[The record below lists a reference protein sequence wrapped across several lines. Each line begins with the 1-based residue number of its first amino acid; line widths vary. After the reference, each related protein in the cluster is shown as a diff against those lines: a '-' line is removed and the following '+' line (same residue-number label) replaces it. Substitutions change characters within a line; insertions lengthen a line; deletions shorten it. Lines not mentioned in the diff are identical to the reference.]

1 MRYDAIIIG
10 IGGMG
15 SATACQLAQRGQRV
29 LGLEQ
34 FNIAH
39 EMGSSHGVTR
49 IIRLAYYENP
59 AYVPLLRRAYELW
72 DRLEKG
78 AGAKL
83 FYNTG
88 SIDAGPEDSQV
99 FAGSLESCRVH
110 DLPHRVLT
118 SAELTDAYP
127 GYRLPPETMA
137 VFQPQGGFLTPER
150 CIEAYTAAAEAHGA
164 EIHTGERVLDWEPT
178 PDGVRVHT
186 ARGTY
191 EADKLILTS
200 GAWVGKLLP
209 ELAPVAVPERQ
220 VLIWTAL
227 KRPEFFTPER
237 FPVFNLL
244 VEEGRFYGFP
254 QFQVPGFKYGMWHH
268 LNQVVD
274 PDTMDRATHPED
286 EALLRTLA
294 ERYFPDAA
302 GATLAMKACMFTNAP
317 DEDFILDTHP
327 NYPQVVIGSACSGH
341 GFKFCSVV
349 GEILADLAMKGETA
363 HEIGFLRL
371 KRFTHV

>member
-39 EMGSSHGVTR
+39 EMGSSYGVTR